1 VTQTLRFTGILLRA
15 YVRDRAA
22 LFFTFFLPFLF
33 MIIFG
38 FLNFGGFSRVDVGVV
53 DGSANADSDRFIA
66 ALRQVPTLRVT
77 TIGDEATALR
87 RLRRSELDMALVIPS
102 DFRIQ
107 PVARS
112 GPGGV
117 PPTASTVQLFENQAA
132 PQESAVGRAI
142 LSEVID
148 RVSFAAAGT
157 MPSIQV
163 ARQEVSGVSLRYV
176 DFLVPGILG
185 MNVMQ
190 LNIFS
195 VAFALVAQ
203 RQRGVLRRIF
213 ATPLEPGRFLAAH
226 GLMRLGLSVGQVLIL
241 LAVAFALF
249 QVRIVGSLAELL
261 VVAIVGAIPFL
272 MQGFAIA
279 GWARTEN
286 QVPPVANLITL
297 PQFFLSGVFFPKEAA
312 PEVIRPIT
320 NYLPL
325 TLLNDALREI
335 SAQGASLW
343 DERMQLLGLAAWAV
357 VSFVLAV
364 RLLRVRED

>member
-1 VTQTLRFTGILLRA
+1 LRQTLRFTLTLLRA

-38 FLNFGGFSRVDVGVV
+38 FLNFGGFSRVDVGLV
-53 DGSANADSDRFIA
+53 DRAGNADSERFVG
-66 ALRQVPTLRVT
+66 ALRQVPTLRVST
-77 TIGDEATALR
+77 QSSEDAALR
-87 RLRRSELDMALVIPS
+87 GLRRSELDMALVIPA
-102 DFRIQ
+102 DFRLQ
-107 PVARS
+107 PVRA
-112 GPGGV
+112 GG
-117 PPTASTVQLFENQAA
+117 TAATIKLFENEAA

-142 LSEVID
+142 VSEVVD
-148 RVSFAAAGT
+148 RISFGT
-157 MPSIQV
+157 LGTVPSVQIE
-163 ARQEVSGVSLRYV
+163 RQEVSGVRLRYV

-213 ATPLEPGRFLAAH
+213 ATPFEPGRFLAAH

-261 VVAIVGAIPFL
+261 VVAIVGAVPFL

-320 NYLPL
+320 NWLPL

-343 DERMQLLGLAAWAV
+343 DERVPLLGLVVWAV
-357 VSFVLAV
+357 ASFALAV
-364 RLLRVRED
+364 RLLRLRED

>member
-1 VTQTLRFTGILLRA
+1 MR
-15 YVRDRAA
+15 
-22 LFFTFFLPFLF
+22 
-33 MIIFG
+33 
-38 FLNFGGFSRVDVGVV
+38 
-53 DGSANADSDRFIA
+53 
-66 ALRQVPTLRVT
+66 
-77 TIGDEATALR
+77 EK
-87 RLRRSELDMALVIPS
+87 
-102 DFRIQ
+102 
-107 PVARS
+107 
-112 GPGGV
+112 
-117 PPTASTVQLFENQAA
+117 
-132 PQESAVGRAI
+132 
-142 LSEVID
+142 
-148 RVSFAAAGT
+148 
-157 MPSIQV
+157 
-163 ARQEVSGVSLRYV
+163 VSGVSLRYV

-213 ATPLEPGRFLAAH
+213 ATPLDPRRFLAAH
-226 GLMRLGLSVGQVLIL
+226 GLMRLGLSIGQVLIL

-249 QVRIVGSLAELL
+249 RVRIVGSLADLL
-261 VVAIVGAIPFL
+261 VVAILGAVPFL

-343 DERMQLLGLAAWAV
+343 DERTQILGLAAWAV

-364 RLLRVRED
+364 RLLRLRED

>member
-1 VTQTLRFTGILLRA
+1 
-15 YVRDRAA
+15 
-22 LFFTFFLPFLF
+22 
-33 MIIFG
+33 
-38 FLNFGGFSRVDVGVV
+38 
-53 DGSANADSDRFIA
+53 
-66 ALRQVPTLRVT
+66 VPTLRVT
-77 TIGDEATALR
+77 TAADEATALH
-87 RLRRSELDMALVIPS
+87 RLRRSELDMALVIPAN
-102 DFRIQ
+102 FKIQ
-107 PVARS
+107 PLRAGETSAQQPIR
-112 GPGGV
+112 
-117 PPTASTVQLFENQAA
+117 LFENEAA
-132 PQESAVGRAI
+132 PQEAAVGSAI
-142 LSEVID
+142 VTDVIA
-148 RVSFAAAGT
+148 RVSTAAAGNV
-157 MPSIQV
+157 PSIV
-163 ARQEVSGVSLRYV
+163 LLRQKVSGVSLRYV

-249 QVRIVGSLAELL
+249 QVRIVGSLADLL
-261 VVAIVGAIPFL
+261 VVAILGAIPFL

-343 DERMQLLGLAAWAV
+343 DERVPLLGLVVWAV
-357 VSFVLAV
+357 ASFALAV
-364 RLLRVRED
+364 RLLRLRED

>member
-1 VTQTLRFTGILLRA
+1 MRQTLRFTALLLRA
-15 YVRDRAA
+15 YVRDRSA

-38 FLNFGGFSRVDVGVV
+38 FLNFGSFGRVDLGVV
-53 DGSANADSDRFIA
+53 DEAANADSERFIA
-66 ALRQVPTLRVT
+66 ALRQVATLRVAT
-77 TIGDEATALR
+77 VDGDTAER
-87 RLRRSELDMALVIPS
+87 RLRRSEFDLAVVIPA
-102 DFRIQ
+102 DFRIA
-107 PVARS
+107 PARARAA
-112 GPGGV
+112 V
-117 PPTASTVQLFENQAA
+117 PTVQLLENTAA
-132 PQESAVGRAI
+132 PQEAAVGRAVI
-142 LSEVID
+142 VEVID
-148 RVSFAAAGT
+148 RISFAAAGAA
-157 MPSIQV
+157 PSIQL
-163 ARQEVSGVSLRYV
+163 ARQEVSGVRLRYV

-213 ATPLEPGRFLAAH
+213 ATPLDPKRFLAAH
-226 GLMRLGLSVGQVLIL
+226 GLMRLLLSIGQVLIL
-241 LAVAFALF
+241 LAVALALF
-249 QVRIVGSLAELL
+249 QVRIVGNLAELL
-261 VVAIVGAIPFL
+261 VVAILGAIPFL
-272 MQGFAIA
+272 MQGFALA

-312 PEVIRPIT
+312 PEAIRPIT

-357 VSFVLAV
+357 VSFALAV
-364 RLLRVRED
+364 RLLRLQED